1 MTVALYEA
9 MHRDPI
15 EVILWDVNGQE
26 IERGV
31 AKRNEDGTATYTPTR
46 FGAVVHHVTVN
57 GVIVPLAHQH
67 QVLPGETITTPRL
80 TLSDV

>member
-1 MTVALYEA
+1 
-9 MHRDPI
+9 
-15 EVILWDVNGQE
+15 
-26 IERGV
+26 
-31 AKRNEDGTATYTPTR
+31 
-46 FGAVVHHVTVN
+46 VHHVTVN